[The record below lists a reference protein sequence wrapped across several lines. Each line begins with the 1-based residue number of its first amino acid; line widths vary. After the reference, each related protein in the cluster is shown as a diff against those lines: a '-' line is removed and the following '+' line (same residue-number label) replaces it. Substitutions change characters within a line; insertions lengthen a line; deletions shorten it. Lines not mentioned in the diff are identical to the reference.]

1 MNRTSSVSD
10 TAFVLHAV
18 PYKET
23 SLIVELFCREAGR
36 LPVVAKG
43 AKRPHSGLRAVL
55 VSFQP
60 VHVRFSG
67 RSEVKTLMSAEWA
80 GGLLAPTDKALFS
93 AYYLNELLMRGLGR
107 EDAHPELFDSY
118 ALALAALA
126 DGEDMTVVVRR
137 FEIELLQALGYGLT
151 LDHDAEGAA
160 IQADSV
166 YVWLNE
172 VGWANSDGLGV
183 MPSDDLGVDVGVPG
197 QVLIDL
203 NAGLL
208 TRSAASALKMV
219 TRKMLTAHVA
229 PNGVLSRAWMEQLI
243 KA

>member
-1 MNRTSSVSD
+1 MNRNIALSD

-23 SLIVELFCREAGR
+23 SLIVELFCRESGR

-60 VHVRFSG
+60 IHVRFSG
-67 RSEVKTLMSAEWA
+67 RSEVKTLMAAEWA

-93 AYYLNELLMRGLGR
+93 AYYLNELLMQGLGR
-107 EDAHPELFDSY
+107 EDAHPALFDSY
-118 ALALAALA
+118 AQALAALA
-126 DGEDMTVVVRR
+126 VGEDMTQVVRR

-151 LDHDAEGAA
+151 LDHDADGQPIRPDAL
-160 IQADSV
+160 

-172 VGWANSDGLGV
+172 VGWSHSDGLGV
-183 MPSDDLGVDVGVPG
+183 LPGDDAIVEHGVPG
-197 QVLIDL
+197 QVILDL
-203 NAGLL
+203 QSGVL
-208 TRSAASALKMV
+208 TRAAASVLKMV
-219 TRKMLTAHVA
+219 TRKMLAAHVA
-229 PNGVLSRAWMEQLI
+229 PNGVVSRSWMEQLI